1 MSEQKSSMSRRRLLA
16 GAGAGAAA
24 VWAAPAVT
32 TLGGA
37 AFAAG
42 SCVRDQ
48 TLFEFITGNLT
59 SPAKQPSANVAGPF
73 VAGGTLALTSGQ
85 VDLVGA
91 GTDFTAAQFPTE
103 TSIDLTGTYPAGT
116 AGPVVSVLTAQGLAL
131 PAGAYIVEL
140 EYYGSVPGENLGNR
154 IVVEIGSTTIID
166 TGTVLAVGG
175 QYSASGSLGSANG
188 ALTLTHTSLSSDNR
202 GLFLK
207 RLAVYSATCQ

>member
-1 MSEQKSSMSRRRLLA
+1 M
-16 GAGAGAAA
+16 
-24 VWAAPAVT
+24 WAAPAVT

-140 EYYGSVPGENLGNR
+140 DTTDRCRERTSGTASSSRSVPR
-154 IVVEIGSTTIID
+154 RSSTPERF
-166 TGTVLAVGG
+166 
-175 QYSASGSLGSANG
+175 SRSEASTRQADPWARQMGRSP
-188 ALTLTHTSLSSDNR
+188 
-202 GLFLK
+202 
-207 RLAVYSATCQ
+207 